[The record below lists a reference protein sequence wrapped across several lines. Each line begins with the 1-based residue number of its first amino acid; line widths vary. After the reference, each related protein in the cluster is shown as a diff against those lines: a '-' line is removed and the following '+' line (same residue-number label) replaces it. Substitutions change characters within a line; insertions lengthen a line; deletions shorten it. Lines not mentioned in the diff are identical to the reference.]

1 MLDRKRTA
9 PQKLKIFLPW
19 FLNKELLGRIQKLLP
34 YYYHARFRLY
44 FNRYG
49 CMRCGRKNVMYG
61 CNGLCTKCL
70 ALISD
75 RLKRSDRAMKR
86 RYGVDPASAS
96 RALLRRM
103 MSARELLADIRPR
116 NMDFHGAA
124 DPPEGDV

>member
-1 MLDRKRTA
+1 MPNQKRSA

-19 FLNKELLGRIQKLLP
+19 FLNKELLRRIEELLP

-49 CMRCGRKNVMYG
+49 CMRCSKKNVMYG
-61 CNGLCTKCL
+61 CNGLCPKCL

-86 RYGVDPASAS
+86 RYGVDPASAPH
-96 RALLRRM
+96 ALLRRM
-103 MSARELLADIRPR
+103 MSARELLADFR
-116 NMDFHGAA
+116 
-124 DPPEGDV
+124 